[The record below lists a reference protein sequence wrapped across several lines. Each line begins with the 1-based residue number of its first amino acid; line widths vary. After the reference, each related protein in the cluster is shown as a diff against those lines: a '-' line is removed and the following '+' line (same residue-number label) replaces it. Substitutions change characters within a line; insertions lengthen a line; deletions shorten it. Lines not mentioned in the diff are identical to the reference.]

1 MGRRVGLGREQFAR
15 CFGSNLARARNAA
28 DVSQDELA
36 FRTSTHRTAISQI
49 ERGLS
54 LPGLDSAMR
63 FAAALEMSLD
73 ELLAGIEW
81 QSPEMQIGKFKIP
94 DPEEN
99 EPPRFSSER

>member
-1 MGRRVGLGREQFAR
+1 MGRNASVQREQFAL
-15 CFGSNLARARNAA
+15 CFGINLAKARSAA

-54 LPGLDSAMR
+54 LPGLDSAMK
-63 FAAALEMSLD
+63 FAAVLETSLD
-73 ELLAGIEW
+73 ELLSGIEW
-81 QSPEMQIGKFKIP
+81 QSPEMQIGKFKTP

-99 EPPRFSSER
+99 ESPRSSSEQ

>member
-1 MGRRVGLGREQFAR
+1 VGRRVGLEREQFAR
-15 CFGSNLARARNAA
+15 CFGINLAKARNAA

-54 LPGLDSAMR
+54 LPGLGSAMK
-63 FAAALEMSLD
+63 FAAALETSLD

-94 DPEEN
+94 DAEEN
-99 EPPRFSSER
+99 EPPRTSSER

>member
-1 MGRRVGLGREQFAR
+1 MGRHASLQREQFAR
-15 CFGSNLARARNAA
+15 CFGINLAKARGAA

-54 LPGLDSAMR
+54 LPGLDSAMK
-63 FAAALEMSLD
+63 FAAALETSLD

-94 DPEEN
+94 DAEEN
-99 EPPRFSSER
+99 EPPRSSSER

>member
-1 MGRRVGLGREQFAR
+1 MGRHASRQREQFAC
-15 CFGSNLARARNAA
+15 CFGINLAKARRAA

-54 LPGLDSAMR
+54 LPGLDSAMK
-63 FAAALEMSLD
+63 FAAALETSLD

-99 EPPRFSSER
+99 EPPRSSSGR

>member
-1 MGRRVGLGREQFAR
+1 
-15 CFGSNLARARNAA
+15 
-28 DVSQDELA
+28 VSQDELA

-54 LPGLDSAMR
+54 LPGLDSAMK
-63 FAAALEMSLD
+63 FAAALETSLD

-94 DPEEN
+94 NPEEN
-99 EPPRFSSER
+99 EPPRSSRER